1 MNKTVNPKKSNQRK
15 IRFFF
20 SNSGQEW
27 KYIHFWY
34 VIKDSTLLHENRDSK
49 EDPCTLGSWH
59 YLMIGRLLS
68 LLHLTHLIY

>member
-15 IRFFF
+15 VRFFF
-20 SNSGQEW
+20 PILAKSE

-49 EDPCTLGSWH
+49 EDSCTLGSWH